1 MTVEQHIRDFVRMA
15 FVLTLIVLV
24 TPVIIAVAPLLI
36 LGAGLYWLVGAL
48 YDLKR
53 GYTVG

>member
-1 MTVEQHIRDFVRMA
+1 MTLTQHLSDFVRLG
-15 FVLTLIVLV
+15 LTLMLIVLV
-24 TPVIIAVAPLLI
+24 TPVIIAAAPLLI

-53 GYTVG
+53 GYAIG